1 MKRVAGLKR
10 IWRMYYE
17 GFRDM
22 GSLGRSLW
30 LIVLIKLFVIF
41 AVLRVFFFRPALSE
55 YSSDEEKS
63 RAVIENL
70 IK

>member
-1 MKRVAGLKR
+1 MGRLRG

-30 LIVLIKLFVIF
+30 ILVIVKLFIIF
-41 AVLRVFFFRPALSE
+41 AVLRVFFFRPALSVYDTE
-55 YSSDEEKS
+55 EEKG

-70 IK
+70 VK